1 MRRRLRLA
9 VFALLVTML
18 LAVAGRSAASTYTIV
33 LGGPPVPVAA
43 TAAGENVNVN
53 FSGTAG
59 QRIAVKLSSV
69 TFGTSSCCSTRVSV
83 RKPDGTNLIAPTNV
97 GRNGGFLDVKTLP
110 VSGSYRIFIDPQGTV
125 TGSMVVTLY
134 NV

>member
-1 MRRRLRLA
+1 MGRRVRLA

-33 LGGPPVPVAA
+33 LGGPPITVAT
-43 TAAGENVNVN
+43 TAADENVNVN

-69 TFGTSSCCSTRVSV
+69 TFGTSSCCSTKVSV

-97 GRNGGFLDVKTLP
+97 GRSGGFLGPQNLP
-110 VSGSYRIFIDPQGTV
+110 AF
-125 TGSMVVTLY
+125 TGLR
-134 NV
+134 